1 MDDANMKKK
10 LALELIARGWVK
22 LFNFVSSTW
31 YSIIFRIMLLL
42 LLNVVVYF
50 LVEWWNEG
58 TYSRF
63 KIFVL
68 IVNMVLML
76 IFLPSL
82 HITRESINKSLNVDS
97 LRVNFSKNYVMI
109 VTILI
114 MIILLLAMSVYL
126 VPYFF
131 LTTDINVSKSQ
142 KFIYIFLVVSIYMML
157 FLSYG
162 DRLAKLYKMIQGI
175 PFLPNET
182 VVDAILNMFKYAI
195 LYILVCIPIDVFN
208 LCKDIVLGK
217 FGFTGVLTLSIVL
230 IIFLFLVVYGKKIK
244 DGTFKF
250 NDSLTVL
257 HKDELY
263 LNSQTNLGFYDDV
276 IKWDFA
282 NDDVLKETAGGKNLA
297 ILKPG
302 ELEPVLSKEELN
314 GANVSILNGWW
325 NDNISIPKTLREY
338 IDGKVGYDVVLDRMK
353 NYVHDDIYLKIK
365 AWLISPDVVE
375 MREKQGVGTLGKE
388 GYCNKVDALEVLKD
402 GEEVEGDIEKDDLD
416 KRRKYDILRMSD
428 RIHRIN
434 YSLSMWFYIAPLTE
448 NYINEM
454 TILNFSNKVV
464 ISLGRDGTVIYVDVD
479 VDMSERDL
487 RGDMN
492 VNKIKNKHLGRV
504 RKRVFALDTFAHQR
518 WNHLAITTDHVG
530 RMNAFMNG
538 ILVATNDDVMPD
550 LEPKNRMIYIGEKRG
565 VKGMLK
571 YLYYYNKVLT
581 RTDVALLY
589 NKMHLLV

>member
-1 MDDANMKKK
+1 MKKK
-10 LALELIARGWVK
+10 MALELFAGAWVK
-22 LFNFVSSTW
+22 LANFVSLTW
-31 YSIIFRIMLLL
+31 YSIIFRIVLLL

-50 LVEWWNEG
+50 LVEWWNKG
-58 TYSRF
+58 MYGRF

-82 HITRESINKSLNVDS
+82 HITRESINKSLKVDT

-109 VTILI
+109 VTISI

-131 LTTDINVSKSQ
+131 LTTDINVSKGQ
-142 KFIYIFLVVSIYMML
+142 KFIYIFLVVFVYMML

-162 DRLAKLYKMIQGI
+162 DKLTELYKKIQGI
-175 PFLPNET
+175 PFIPNET

-208 LCKDIVLGK
+208 LCKDIILGR
-217 FGFTGVLTLSIVL
+217 FGFTGVLVLSIVL

-257 HKDELY
+257 RKDELY

-282 NDDVLKETAGGKNLA
+282 DDDVLRETVGGKSLA

-302 ELEPVLSKEELN
+302 NLEPVLSDEELN

-325 NDNISIPKTLREY
+325 GDNISIPRTLREY
-338 IDGKVGYDVVLDRMK
+338 IDGKIGYDVVLDRMK
-353 NYVHDDIYLKIK
+353 NYVHDDIYFKIK

-375 MREKQGVGTLGKE
+375 MREKQGVVGTIGDE
-388 GYCNKVDALEVLKD
+388 GYCNKADALEVLKED
-402 GEEVEGDIEKDDLD
+402 GEEVEGDVEKGDDLD
-416 KRRKYDILRMSD
+416 RRRRYDILRMSD

-479 VDMSERDL
+479 VDVGERDL

-492 VNKIKNKHLGRV
+492 VNKVKNKRLGRV

-538 ILVATNDDVMPD
+538 ILVATNEDVMPD
-550 LEPKNRMIYIGEKRG
+550 LEPKNRMIYVGEKRG
-565 VKGMLK
+565 AKGMLK

-581 RTDVALLY
+581 KTDVTLLY